1 MCYLLTYCFEFT
13 CSTVLFLY
21 VIKALYCFL
30 LYILIFCICDLSQ
43 ILILKAT
50 CMPPK
55 ENPDVNVVMLG
66 TVMPAPTDAGL
77 NSDDKG

>member
-1 MCYLLTYCFEFT
+1 
-13 CSTVLFLY
+13 
-21 VIKALYCFL
+21 
-30 LYILIFCICDLSQ
+30 
-43 ILILKAT
+43 
-50 CMPPK
+50 MPPK